1 MVTKSKA
8 RMSKEEREEAK
19 DRQAKAEAA
28 LEEQAKRAGLP
39 IVLPQAYW
47 FADTP
52 REKIAKPAEMDKTV
66 RSAGFFVGVN
76 CFRESGAVSAGAG
89 DGRRARAVLTRQSD
103 SVGR

>member
-28 LEEQAKRAGLP
+28 LEAQAKRAGLP

-52 REKIAKPAEMDKTV
+52 RE
-66 RSAGFFVGVN
+66 
-76 CFRESGAVSAGAG
+76 
-89 DGRRARAVLTRQSD
+89 
-103 SVGR
+103 